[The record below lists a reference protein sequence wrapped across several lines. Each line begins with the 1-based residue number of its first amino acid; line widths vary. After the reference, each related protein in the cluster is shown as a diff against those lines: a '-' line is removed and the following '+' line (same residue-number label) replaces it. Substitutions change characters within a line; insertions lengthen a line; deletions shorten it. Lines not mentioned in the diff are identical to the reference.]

1 MEIRKWRV
9 IAIRS
14 NQQRIALD
22 GCQSLVRAERLRRL
36 LIDSRAFV
44 EVTIEPDEPPGR
56 THRAASVRSPDS
68 AASE

>member
-1 MEIRKWRV
+1 MEVKKWRV

-36 LIDSRAFV
+36 LVDSRAFI
-44 EVTIEPDEPPGR
+44 EVTIEPDEPSGR
-56 THRAASVRSPDS
+56 TIRAASVRPPGG
-68 AASE
+68 AAPE